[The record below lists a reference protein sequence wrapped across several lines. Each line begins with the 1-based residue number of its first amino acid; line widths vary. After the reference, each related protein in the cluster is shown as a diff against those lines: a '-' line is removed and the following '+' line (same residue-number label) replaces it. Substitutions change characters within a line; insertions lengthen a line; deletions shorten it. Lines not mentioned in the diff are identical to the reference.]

1 MTIHRILIPSTFL
14 VLGAAA
20 LAGCSGSPAG
30 GAAAGAAALPAAVVT
45 SAAPA
50 PPSGGAVDGAA
61 AAPAAAPAAGGAG
74 GAGAAGGAPR
84 PTSSAPGTPAA
95 AAPRPASPAARHP
108 GPAAVPD
115 RAPSCTPGQL
125 AVTAKPV
132 SRPAGRLLLTARNTG
147 TAPCD
152 LGLVGTVTFTGSV
165 EATIPEGIGGGPN
178 VLMPGQANH
187 EAVTLVR
194 GGAPGSGTTTT
205 ELTVALDSGATV
217 TVRTTSFVHA
227 PSVGLWRSTEAEALR
242 Q

>member
-1 MTIHRILIPSTFL
+1 MTIHRILIPGTL
-14 VLGAAA
+14 LALGAAA
-20 LAGCSGSPAG
+20 LAGCSGGSP
-30 GAAAGAAALPAAVVT
+30 AGAAAT
-45 SAAPA
+45 
-50 PPSGGAVDGAA
+50 GAVPPPATAA
-61 AAPAAAPAAGGAG
+61 TTASAEAPAAAEPARPAGAVAGGAG
-74 GAGAAGGAPR
+74 GAGTSGSAPR
-84 PTSSAPGTPAA
+84 PASTAPGTPAA
-95 AAPRPASPAARHP
+95 KAPRPVPPAARHP

-152 LGLVGTVTFTGSV
+152 LGLVGTVTFAGGV
-165 EATIPEGIGGGPN
+165 GATLPGGIGGGPN
-178 VLMPGQANH
+178 ILMPGQANH

-194 GGAPGSGTTTT
+194 EGAPGSGATTSSF
-205 ELTVALDSGATV
+205 TVALDGGATV